1 MDFTIELYQRSFTTY
16 PKPAAKP
23 LWVSDYE
30 ETIVHTRGKYPG
42 KLISERRPNEPES
55 VWDYRKA
62 NYRKITKFP
71 FNQAITNLQRI
82 LSQSNVDV
90 KYPENLKEFLSGNN
104 FSRASFLHY
113 FQKKVVRRMIEE
125 ANGLL
130 LWFPSGEGV
139 NDQTAKVDIVPIL
152 VPVDRIEHYDEN
164 VLTFLSDEHSLVA
177 VGKNQELTGKVYYS
191 VFKDEIWKRFQTGK
205 KGDEEYSWIL
215 HYRTNMGF
223 VYALVLGGDESA
235 EEIQVSGQ
243 SEKETI
249 LYLSSYFNSAVSIG
263 DECIVQF
270 SDSQGVIVSCSSPIR
285 MVDPV
290 SCWAEGCHNGK
301 ITVKGKHHSCSRCHG
316 TGIVPAPSG
325 PYDVIVR
332 AKKGSIDKQEISES
346 KGVEFLHPEVGIL
359 DFGVKHWQ
367 QLLSMVKEALNLLF
381 IQEAQSGIA
390 KEIDREDKLSFLDKV
405 GQNVYLYL
413 VRNSIQIIHKLRFPN
428 EDFPEVSISLPATF
442 VVKKE
447 SELIGDLATM
457 REKSAPAF
465 LVTEVLREIIAKRY
479 NADPVRLKMFDV
491 QVAYDPYFTYTVQD
505 KISMQAMGAI
515 SDVDFQKSNLVN
527 SVLSNYVASNP
538 DTFAAKSIDEIITAI
553 TPLVDAKISISEGIA
568 SGFN

>member
-23 LWVSDYE
+23 LWVLDYE
-30 ETIVHTRGKYPG
+30 SVIVHTRGVLPT
-42 KLISERRPNEPES
+42 KLISKRRPNEPEE
-55 VWDYRKA
+55 VQTYREE
-62 NYRKITKFP
+62 NYRRITKFS

-90 KYPENLKEFLSGNN
+90 RYPENLKEFLSGNN

-130 LWFPSGEGV
+130 LWFPSGQGV

-164 VLTFLSDEHSLVA
+164 VLTFLSDEHSLVS

-235 EEIQVSGQ
+235 LEIEVGR
-243 SEKETI
+243 EKETI

-263 DECIVQF
+263 DECLCQF
-270 SDSQGVIVSCSSPIR
+270 SDHQGIMVSSAYPIREVEPTQCYAEGCSNGKVMVKNKPTNCRTCNGTGMVAAPNGPYGVIVRP
-285 MVDPV
+285 
-290 SCWAEGCHNGK
+290 
-301 ITVKGKHHSCSRCHG
+301 
-316 TGIVPAPSG
+316 
-325 PYDVIVR
+325 
-332 AKKGSIDKQEISES
+332 KKGRVDQQQTVEIPVMRFIS
-346 KGVEFLHPEVGIL
+346 PDTAIL
-359 DFGVKHWQ
+359 DYSGKHWQ
-367 QLLSMVKEALNLLF
+367 ELLSMTKEALNLLF
-381 IQEAQSGIA
+381 IQEAQSGVA

-413 VRNSIQIIHKLRFPN
+413 VKNSIQIIHKLRFPN
-428 EDFPEVSISLPATF
+428 EDFPEVQIQLPSTF
-442 VVKKE
+442 VVRKE
-447 SELIGDLATM
+447 SELIADIGTM
-457 REKSAPAF
+457 RDKSAPPF
-465 LVTEVLREIIAKRY
+465 LVSEALRELMTKRY
-479 NADPVRLKMFDV
+479 NGDPVRLKMFDV
-491 QVAYDPYFTYTVQD
+491 MVIFDPLFTYTTQE
-505 KISMQAMGAI
+505 KMNMLAANAI
-515 SDVDFQKSNLVN
+515 TETDWQKSNVLN
-527 SVLSNYVASNP
+527 SVLNNYVLNNP
-538 DTFAAKSIDEIITAI
+538 DFVNMTVDQIIEAI
-553 TPLVDAKISISEGIA
+553 TPLVEEKITVVNAPILGID
-568 SGFN
+568 